1 MSTITVLDIDE
12 RIDKDFP
19 RYATR
24 IYVSCMRDDYE
35 LRGYDAIT
43 VDEDFHRI
51 FVYRMEPD
59 QPYDLSPNYHLR
71 TQCKPFGCEVKFS
84 LPDTIIKADNDKF
97 DKNIRYIHTYQGVE
111 HLNFE
116 QFVKHM
122 VDKHTTLT
130 VDEIIE
136 RIEQQTGLHISESDK
151 QSAKIYVEEHAEQH
165 DNSSDDDNDDSDEQH
180 DDDDDDDSD
189 EQHDENDYYIVVNG
203 DLFKRVEVGTTKKVQ
218 NGVIVGSTPT
228 IDELKQA
235 IAKACDD
242 ALQKYT

>member
-1 MSTITVLDIDE
+1 MPLITILETDE
-12 RIDKDFP
+12 HIDKNFP
-19 RYATR
+19 RCSTYMYAR
-24 IYVSCMRDDYE
+24 CKSDDYE
-35 LRGYDAIT
+35 LKEYDTIT

-51 FVYRMEPD
+51 FVYRMIPD
-59 QPYDLSPNYHLR
+59 HYYGQTEYHLY

-84 LPDTIIKADNDKF
+84 LPDTTIKADNDKF
-97 DKNIRYIHTYQGVE
+97 DENILYTHTYMGDNSLKFKE
-111 HLNFE
+111 
-116 QFVKHM
+116 FVKH
-122 VDKHTTLT
+122 VKDKHTTLT

-136 RIEQQTGLHISESDK
+136 RIEHQTGLHISESDK

-165 DNSSDDDNDDSDEQH
+165 NDSSDDENDDDDEQH
-180 DDDDDDDSD
+180 DDNDD

-203 DLFKRVEVGTTKKVQ
+203 DLFKRVEVGTSKKVQ

-228 IDELKQA
+228 IDELKQV